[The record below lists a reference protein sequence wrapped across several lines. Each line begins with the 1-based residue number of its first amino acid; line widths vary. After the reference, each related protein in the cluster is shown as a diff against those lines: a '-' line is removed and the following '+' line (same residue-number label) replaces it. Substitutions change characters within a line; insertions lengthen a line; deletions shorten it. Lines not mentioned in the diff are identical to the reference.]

1 MAALGAIALALAGHL
16 MRGTFPEV
24 LLIFPMSVTALV
36 AFRLGAAPGA
46 AFGLGVAFA
55 IWWVVLRPSESF
67 ALSNHLQLAD
77 LVFYALASLL
87 LSVAIALV
95 QRGRRQLEAA
105 RADAARTRDRLAL
118 AQEIGGIG
126 TFDGSVRDGTYA
138 WSPELEALHGLSP
151 GTFPGTYA
159 AWRERLHPD
168 DRAAL
173 DRRIA
178 RAVES
183 GAFEGEW
190 RIVRPDGSVR
200 WVAARGRV
208 FTDGDGTPLRFLG
221 VNIDITEIRHAEQA
235 LRDSD
240 RRKDEFLA
248 VLSHELR
255 NPLAPV
261 RNAVHILQHGA
272 PGAGTARGAVDVIA
286 RQVDHLGRLVDDLLD
301 VTRISRG
308 KVRLHLERVDLA
320 QIVRQTLD
328 DHRALLDARG
338 IALQVEE
345 LAAAPV
351 DGDAVRLAQVF
362 GNLLQN
368 SAKFTE
374 PGGRVTVAVGCAG
387 GRVCLRVADTG
398 MGIAPEIQARM
409 FEPFTQDDRSLHRTR
424 GGLGLGLAL
433 VKGFAALHGGT
444 VAARSAG
451 VGRGAEFV
459 VDLPRAPGPAE
470 DRPVPR
476 AVPATGGRRILLI
489 EDNLDAAETLRMALE
504 IAGHEVATAH
514 DGRSGVDKARLL
526 RPDIVLCD
534 IGLPEMDGYAVAS
547 SLRGDPA
554 MRETALVALTGYGLA
569 RDRTLALEAG
579 FDLHLTK
586 PASVARIQEALATV
600 RPGAR
605 PRRPARR
612 DAAPLDESAG
622 AAGPP

>member
-1 MAALGAIALALAGHL
+1 MTTTSTTTTRMWQAPAMGRWVRPAALLYGMAALGALALALAGHL
-16 MRGTFPEV
+16 LRGTFPEV
-24 LLIFPMSVTALV
+24 LLIFPLVVTALV
-36 AFRLGAAPGA
+36 TFRLGAGPGV
-46 AFGLGVAFA
+46 AFGFGVGFA

-95 QRGRRQLEAA
+95 QRGRQQLEAA

-126 TFDGSVRDGTYA
+126 TFDGNVREGTYA
-138 WSPELEALHGLSP
+138 WSPELEALHGFAP

-159 AWRERLHPD
+159 AWRERLHPE
-168 DRAAL
+168 DRAGL
-173 DRRIA
+173 DGRIG
-178 RAVES
+178 RAVET

-190 RIVRPDGSVR
+190 RIVRPDGTVR
-200 WVAARGRV
+200 WVSARGRV

-221 VNIDITEIRHAEQA
+221 VNIDITDIRRVEQA
-235 LRDSD
+235 LRESD

-261 RNAVHILQHGA
+261 RNAVHILQHA
-272 PGAGTARGAVDVIA
+272 SPGGPAARGAVEVIG

-320 QIVRQTLD
+320 EIVRRTLE

-338 IALQVEE
+338 IGLQVQE
-345 LAAAPV
+345 LAPAPV
-351 DGDAVRLAQVF
+351 DGDAVRLAQVV
-362 GNLLQN
+362 GNLVQN

-374 PGGRVTVAVGCAG
+374 RGGRVTVAVTCAG
-387 GRVCLRVADTG
+387 GRARLRVADSG
-398 MGIAPEIQARM
+398 MGIAPEILGRV

-433 VKGFAALHGGT
+433 VRGFTSLHGGT
-444 VAARSAG
+444 VQARSAG
-451 VGRGAEFV
+451 VGHGAEFV
-459 VDLPRAPGPAE
+459 VDLPAAAPGAALAAPAS
-470 DRPVPR
+470 R
-476 AVPATGGRRILLI
+476 AGARADARSRRILLV
-489 EDNLDAAETLRMALE
+489 EDNVDAAETLRIALE
-504 IAGHEVATAH
+504 IAGHEVAIAH
-514 DGRSGVDKARLL
+514 DGRSGVEKARLL

-534 IGLPEMDGYAVAS
+534 IGLPEMDGYAVAG
-547 SLRGDPA
+547 SLRADPA
-554 MRETALVALTGYGLA
+554 MGDTALVALTGYGLA
-569 RDRTLALEAG
+569 RDRARALDAG
-579 FDLHLTK
+579 FD
-586 PASVARIQEALATV
+586 
-600 RPGAR
+600 
-605 PRRPARR
+605 
-612 DAAPLDESAG
+612 
-622 AAGPP
+622 